1 MSKLDVLKKVVSFGV
16 GLGVS
21 TIVNQIIANNVV
33 IEKPHQKVT
42 VPLASI
48 AIGGAVAE
56 ASSEWTDSV
65 IDDVAELWNEN
76 IAPRFAKK

>member
-1 MSKLDVLKKVVSFGV
+1 MSKLAIFKKAVSITV

-21 TIVNQIIANNVV
+21 TIVNQIIANNVS

-48 AIGGAVAE
+48 AIGGVVAD
-56 ASSEWTDSV
+56 ASSDWTDAL
-65 IDDVAELWNEN
+65 IDEAAELWTTE
-76 IAPRFAKK
+76 IAPRFRK

>member
-1 MSKLDVLKKVVSFGV
+1 MSKLAIFKKAVSIAV
-16 GLGVS
+16 GIGAS

-48 AIGGAVAE
+48 AIGGVVAD
-56 ASSEWTDSV
+56 ASSDWTDAT
-65 IDDVAELWNEN
+65 IDEAAALWNEH
-76 IAPRFAKK
+76 IAPRLSK

>member
-1 MSKLDVLKKVVSFGV
+1 MSKIDLLKKAVSFAV
-16 GLGVS
+16 GFGVS

-56 ASSEWTDSV
+56 ASSAWTDAT
-65 IDDVAELWNEN
+65 IDEAVALWNTE
-76 IAPRFAKK
+76 IAPRFRK